1 MNTME
6 GDKAQQQNF
15 SADQLDKLERKF
27 AITNYLAAPD
37 REILAKEI
45 GLTETQV
52 KEWFEWR
59 RNQWRKRIP
68 YVRHEKQQSPQNVT
82 KTEAIEQKTVPPKQ
96 NFSADQLE
104 IMDDEFVKTK
114 FPSFAVIEKCAEKTG
129 LTHKQVDEWFEEQR
143 KEWHRKLM
151 ERVMKNAPKRK
162 FSIEQ
167 LIKLECEFE
176 MIKYP
181 DIFLREEMAKETG
194 LTEKQINKWFRF
206 RRVQRSEEKQLQEK
220 AKQQNNVQPQIISA
234 DQLERLERRFS
245 ETRYPYPV
253 QMGNWA
259 RQLGLEM
266 HQVNFWFLNRQAQH
280 RQEEKK
286 AKEKWLESRRDQCK
300 LKIPTAEGTYYVHH
314 KKQQLCVKNEPIGQ
328 KAEQND
334 GVSEMSEQK
343 PSQNVGKTEAKEQK
357 HNMDGKQQNAQQ
369 KNILEDI
376 GTTALESEPTD
387 DELENFAKMFKQ
399 RRVQLGFTEAEVGQ
413 QLAELCG
420 QVYSQT
426 TICRFEA
433 LQMSFKNMCK
443 IKLLLSKWLEQH
455 TDNKKVIQQTTQ
467 QQNFSA
473 DQLDKLERKFA
484 ITKVANAFECAQL
497 AMEIGLTEK
506 QVEEWFDS
514 RRLSLRQA
522 FITKFR
528 QNTAAAGAKLCAQ
541 CSQQIVHQTV
551 PPVQSQ
557 PNANAIGVASVGCVS
572 VSAVR
577 GRAKCRRL
585 FWRAVTFPVNAVAKL
600 VKKMRPAKR
609 ALANKVKKGKN
620 EKK

>member
-1 MNTME
+1 ME
-6 GDKAQQQNF
+6 GGEAKQQNF

-68 YVRHEKQQSPQNVT
+68 YVRHEKQQSPQNVA

-104 IMDDEFVKTK
+104 IMDDEFAKTK

-176 MIKYP
+176 TIKYP
-181 DIFLREEMAKETG
+181 DIFMREEMAKETG

-259 RQLGLEM
+259 KQLGLEM
-266 HQVNFWFLNRQAQH
+266 QQVNFWFLNRQAQH

-286 AKEKWLESRRDQCK
+286 AKEKWLESRRDQWK
-300 LKIPTAEGTYYVHH
+300 LQIPTAEGTYYVHH
-314 KKQQLCVKNEPIGQ
+314 KKQQLGVKTEPIGQ

-334 GVSEMSEQK
+334 GVCDMSEQK
-343 PSQNVGKTEAKEQK
+343 PSQNVGKTEANEQK
-357 HNMDGKQQNAQQ
+357 DTMEGKQQNSQR
-369 KNILEDI
+369 KNILEGI
-376 GTTALESEPTD
+376 GTTALESEPTEE
-387 DELENFAKMFKQ
+387 ELDNFAKMFKQ
-399 RRVQLGFTEAEVGQ
+399 RRVQLGFTHAEVGQ
-413 QLAELCG
+413 QLDELCG
-420 QVYSQT
+420 QVYSHT

-443 IKLLLSKWLEQH
+443 IKLLLSKWLDQH
-455 TDNKKVIQQTTQ
+455 TDNKQVIQQTTQ
-467 QQNFSA
+467 QQIFSA

-484 ITKVANAFECAQL
+484 ITKVPCASECAQL

-514 RRLSLRQA
+514 RRFSLRQA
-522 FITKFR
+522 FITKFVWR
-528 QNTAAAGAKLCAQ
+528 QNTAAAAGAKLCAQ

-557 PNANAIGVASVGCVS
+557 PNANAIGVASVGCAS
-572 VSAVR
+572 ISAVR

-600 VKKMRPAKR
+600 VKKMRPVKR
-609 ALANKVKKGKN
+609 ALANKVKKRQK
-620 EKK
+620 